1 MRSSE
6 LRAFASL
13 HARVDQPTERCER
26 LHWAPLSHCG
36 RFVFPVLVAA
46 TDLPRVLEAVGN
58 LDQELERLTRH
69 ASALG
74 ASMTAHDQRTAAS
87 KLYKAITRATH
98 AARSIRNSVLD
109 SATELTIDR
118 FESAFRARTIVIQIQ
133 LKVLAHVEP
142 QIAHRLWP
150 SPGRFTSVAEVG
162 AFLLEGLG
170 RASAQWRD
178 GRRAIHADEGGAA
191 HNLLLVAAA
200 SAERCVIELGRDTD
214 LALFLAAGASLT
226 CDEIRTPCREIVVF
240 FVVFFASLARPTER

>member
-1 MRSSE
+1 M
-6 LRAFASL
+6 
-13 HARVDQPTERCER
+13 
-26 LHWAPLSHCG
+26 
-36 RFVFPVLVAA
+36 FPVLVAA
-46 TDLPRVLEAVGN
+46 SDLPLVLEAVGN

-74 ASMTAHDQRTAAS
+74 ASLTAHDQRAAAS
-87 KLYKAITRATH
+87 KLYKAITRATY

-118 FESAFRARTIVIQIQ
+118 FASAFRARTVVIQIQ

-170 RASAQWRD
+170 RANAQWHD

-226 CDEIRTPCREIVVF
+226 CDEFRTPCRVLAALLDVPL
-240 FVVFFASLARPTER
+240 APLARATERSLRASTLAHRLSPFPATFSTAVDAEETLDD